1 MDKPGSFSE
10 EEFGKDVKLSAE
22 HLKVQ
27 RLRKNGAL
35 LPLQLNAFTFLTV
48 INLPPG
54 FVTVSLRTYL
64 LLLTYLLLTYFLLTS
79 FLLLTYFLLTS
90 YLLTYYLLTCLR
102 TYYLLICL
110 RTYYLLITYL
120 IICFLT
126 YLLTYFLNFSSQNC
140 LLFVPKMSPNFMSH
154 TVQSIYIA
162 LAWIL

>member
-79 FLLLTYFLLTS
+79 FLLLTYFLQTS
-90 YLLTYYLLTCLR
+90 YLLTYYLLITCLLN
-102 TYYLLICL
+102 LL
-110 RTYYLLITYL
+110 TLLITYL
-120 IICFLT
+120 HAYVLITYLYAYVLIT
-126 YLLTYFLNFSSQNC
+126 YLLRT
-140 LLFVPKMSPNFMSH
+140 
-154 TVQSIYIA
+154 
-162 LAWIL
+162 